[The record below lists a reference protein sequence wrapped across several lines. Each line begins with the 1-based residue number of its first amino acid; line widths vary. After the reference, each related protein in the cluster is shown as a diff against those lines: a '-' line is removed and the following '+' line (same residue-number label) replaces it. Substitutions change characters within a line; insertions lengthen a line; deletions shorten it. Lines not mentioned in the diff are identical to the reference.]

1 MHTLTAILVDDEIN
15 SLENLQQK
23 ITAFCPHVKIAA
35 MSQIPEQAIVL
46 IHQLKPNVLFLD
58 IEMPQMNGF
67 KMLEELN
74 DMDFD
79 IVFTTAYSHYTIDA
93 IRLSAF
99 DYLVKPI
106 VVSELQNCIGRLL
119 QKHSIKTKEKLHVL
133 LQSLQQSKTQ
143 ENKIAIHTFDGIV
156 FLQIKSIIH
165 IEASANYCKIIL
177 DKESPLLVT
186 GLLKDFEEMLLQ
198 YNFYRIHNSHLI
210 NMVYIKKYLRGEG
223 GQLVMQ
229 NGDVIEVSR
238 RKKEEFVKLISK

>member
-23 ITAFCPHVKIAA
+23 LIAFCPSIKISA

-46 IHQLKPNVLFLD
+46 IHQLKPDVLFLD
-58 IEMPQMNGF
+58 IEMPEMNGF
-67 KMLEELN
+67 KMLEELK
-74 DMDFD
+74 DMNFD
-79 IVFTTAYSHYTIDA
+79 IVFVTAYSHYTIDA

-106 VVSELQNCIGRLL
+106 VVSELQNCINRLV
-119 QKHSIKTKEKLHVL
+119 QKHSIKTKEKLDVL
-133 LQSLQQSKTQ
+133 LQSLQQSKSR
-143 ENKIAIHTFDGIV
+143 ENKIAIHTFDGIE

-165 IEASANYCKIIL
+165 IQASANYCKIIL
-177 DKESPLLVT
+177 NEASPLLVT

-210 NMVYIKKYLRGEG
+210 NLVYVKKYIRGDG
-223 GQLVMQ
+223 GQLMMR

-238 RKKEEFVKLISK
+238 RKKEEFLKLISK

>member
-1 MHTLTAILVDDEIN
+1 MNTLTAILVDDEIN

-23 ITAFCPHVKIAA
+23 LTAFCPEVKILG
-35 MSQIPEQAIVL
+35 MSQIPGQAIEL
-46 IHQLKPNVLFLD
+46 IHQLRPDVLFLD
-58 IEMPQMNGF
+58 IEMPEMNGF
-67 KMLEELN
+67 KMLEELK

-106 VVSELQNCIGRLL
+106 VVNELQECISRLL
-119 QKHSIKTKEKLHVL
+119 QKHSIKTKEKLDVL
-133 LQSLQQSKTQ
+133 LQSLQPSKTQ
-143 ENKIAIHTFDGIV
+143 ENKIAIHSLDGIV
-156 FLQIKSIIH
+156 FLQVKNIIH

-177 DKESPLLVT
+177 DKETPLLVT
-186 GLLKDFEEMLLQ
+186 GLLKDFEEMLQQ

-210 NMVYIKKYLRGEG
+210 NLVYIKKYIRGEG
-223 GQLVMQ
+223 GQVVMK

-238 RKKEEFVKLISK
+238 RKKEEFLKLMSK